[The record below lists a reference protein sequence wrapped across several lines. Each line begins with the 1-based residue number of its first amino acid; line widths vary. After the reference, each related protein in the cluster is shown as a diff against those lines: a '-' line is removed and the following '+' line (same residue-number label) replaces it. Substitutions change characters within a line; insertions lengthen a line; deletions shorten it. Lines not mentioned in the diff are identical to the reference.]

1 MLSRMAATPLRGDDT
16 LATTDNAASDE
27 ALARLALHDRR
38 AFAPLYA
45 RYADRLYR
53 YALAHS
59 GSAQAAEDVVAD
71 TFVAAIE
78 GLERFD
84 AERGSFGGWLF
95 GIAAR
100 TLSARNRRNGR
111 FQRLLTRSWEPE
123 PLEDDP
129 LSTII
134 RSADAQ
140 RLRKLLAGLPDK
152 DRDMVLLRYGAD
164 LNSTEIAEALGM
176 KSSAVRVRL
185 MRVLQRLGT
194 ELGDD
199 R

>member
-1 MLSRMAATPLRGDDT
+1 MAAAPLRGSKGNDRQ
-16 LATTDNAASDE
+16 ATTDDASSDE

-45 RYADRLYR
+45 RYANRLYR
-53 YALAHS
+53 YALAHTAS
-59 GSAQAAEDVVAD
+59 PQAAEDVVAD
-71 TFVAAIE
+71 TMVAALE

-111 FQRLLTRSWEPE
+111 FQRLLTRAWEPE

-129 LSTII
+129 LSTIV
-134 RSADAQ
+134 RTADAQ
-140 RLRKLLAGLPDK
+140 RLRELLRELPDK
-152 DRDMVLLRYGAD
+152 DREMVLLRYGAD
-164 LNSTEIAEALGM
+164 LNSSEIAEALGM